1 MVDHGRIFHLTLSLE
16 GEVGSHPS
24 GFVISPNQQELLG
37 VTDLQGHQVNNN
49 LDPKFPSVDIVPE
62 E

>member
-1 MVDHGRIFHLTLSLE
+1 MVDHGRVFHLTLSLE

-24 GFVISPNQQELLG
+24 GFVISPNQQELLR
-37 VTDLQGHQVNNN
+37 VTDLQAHQVDNN
-49 LDPKFPSVDIVPE
+49 LDTKTTSVNIVPE